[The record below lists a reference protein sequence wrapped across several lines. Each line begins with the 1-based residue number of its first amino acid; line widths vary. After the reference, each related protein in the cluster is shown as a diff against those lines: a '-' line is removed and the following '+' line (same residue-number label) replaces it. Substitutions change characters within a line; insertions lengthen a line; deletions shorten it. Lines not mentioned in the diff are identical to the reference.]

1 VRTAAIVV
9 AAGRGERLGAN
20 RPKALVSLCGRPLL
34 RHVLERVAASGIFET
49 VVVVGPA
56 EHLEEC
62 WQVVPRG
69 LPATVVAGGSR
80 RQDSVRLGIEAL
92 DDRVE
97 IVIVHD
103 AARPLVSTDLF
114 RRVREE
120 AIRTGAA
127 VPILGVADTVKV
139 LDGSGRIVG
148 DCDRQ
153 RLGLAQTPQAFR
165 VAWLREAHER
175 AAREGVEAS
184 DDAGLVSRLGLPV
197 AGVAGE
203 TWNLKITRPEDLELA
218 ESLLT
223 RFVSGTPTS
232 ERNLDQT

>member
-165 VAWLREAHER
+165 VAW
-175 AAREGVEAS
+175 
-184 DDAGLVSRLGLPV
+184 RLGLPV
-197 AGVAGE
+197 AAVAGE